1 MLEVFETIE
10 DWLSTGKH
18 FAIAKVIGTWGSS
31 PRPVGSVLLV
41 SEDMDMAGSVSGGC
55 VENAVVKEAIKV
67 LTTGVPKQ
75 LHYGISDDDAWEV
88 GLMCGGTLDVL
99 VEPFPESD
107 LQKEIMTALREN
119 TGGVLLSKLD
129 VDTPKQ
135 QFIPADQIN
144 ESQQLTINN
153 FTISAWRERKS
164 QIVETADGR
173 WFLHVLPRKNKILIF
188 GAAHIAV
195 ELVRLARMFDFEAI
209 VIDPRKTFAERTQF
223 TEAPDQMLIDW
234 PAEVLPQFTL
244 DHFTYAVL
252 LTHDP
257 KIDDQALDILLNS
270 EIGYIGAIGSKR
282 TNAKRETRLRA
293 AGYDDA
299 AIARIHAPIGLN
311 IGSKGAKEIALSIMA
326 EIVKVKNGKD

>member
-1 MLEVFETIE
+1 MLEVFETLE
-10 DWLSTGKH
+10 DWLATGKR

-41 SEDMDMAGSVSGGC
+41 SENMELAGSVSGGC

-67 LTTGVPKQ
+67 LESGKPKQ

-99 VEPFPESD
+99 VEPFPNGN
-107 LQKEIMTALREN
+107 LQTEIITALRAN

-129 VDTPKQ
+129 TDTPEQ
-135 QFIPADQIN
+135 QFVSTDQIN
-144 ESQQLTINN
+144 NAEGIPTGQSAIK
-153 FTISAWRERKS
+153 AWRERKS
-164 QIVETADGR
+164 RIIETTDGR

-195 ELVRLARMFDFEAI
+195 ELVRLARMFDFESI

-223 TEAPDQMLIDW
+223 TEAPDQLLIDW

-257 KIDDQALDILLNS
+257 KIDDQALDILLHS
-270 EIGYIGAIGSKR
+270 EIAYIGAIGSKR

-293 AGYDDA
+293 AGYDDT

-326 EIVKVKNGKD
+326 EMVKVKNG

>member
-1 MLEVFETIE
+1 MLEVFDTLE
-10 DWLSTGKH
+10 DWLSNGKR

-31 PRPVGSVLLV
+31 PRPVGSVLLI
-41 SEDMDMAGSVSGGC
+41 SEDMEMAGSVSGGC

-67 LTTGVPKQ
+67 LETGAPRQ

-99 VEPFPESD
+99 VEPFPNGN
-107 LQKEIMTALREN
+107 LQTEVITALRAN

-129 VDTPKQ
+129 TDTPEQK
-135 QFIPADQIN
+135 FVSADQIN
-144 ESQQLTINN
+144 NQELAINDLTIN
-153 FTISAWRERKS
+153 AWRERKS

-195 ELVRLARMFDFEAI
+195 ELVRLARMFDFESI
-209 VIDPRKTFAERTQF
+209 VIDPRQTFAERTQF
-223 TEAPDQMLIDW
+223 TEAPDQLLIDW

-257 KIDDQALDILLNS
+257 KIDDQALDILLAS
-270 EIGYIGAIGSKR
+270 DIGYIGAIGSKR

-326 EIVKVKNGKD
+326 EIVQVKNG

>member
-1 MLEVFETIE
+1 MILRLALALLLLAGAARGEERVVAALSQTEVAITTNFE
-10 DWLSTGKH
+10 
-18 FAIAKVIGTWGSS
+18 GS
-31 PRPVGSVLLV
+31 
-41 SEDMDMAGSVSGGC
+41 E
-55 VENAVVKEAIKV
+55 
-67 LTTGVPKQ
+67 
-75 LHYGISDDDAWEV
+75 
-88 GLMCGGTLDVL
+88 
-99 VEPFPESD
+99 
-107 LQKEIMTALREN
+107 
-119 TGGVLLSKLD
+119 
-129 VDTPKQ
+129 
-135 QFIPADQIN
+135 
-144 ESQQLTINN
+144 
-153 FTISAWRERKS
+153 
-164 QIVETADGR
+164 
-173 WFLHVLPRKNKILIF
+173 ILIF

-223 TEAPDQMLIDW
+223 TDAPDQMLIDW

-282 TNAKRETRLRA
+282 TNAKREARLRT

-299 AIARIHAPIGLN
+299 AIARSHAPIGLN
-311 IGSKGAKEIALSIMA
+311 IGAKGAKEIALSIMA